1 MSPGKAVEVFV
12 SIKAKVMTADSQM
25 FRIRS
30 VCDDM
35 INLLS
40 HTFSDTKDEFQT
52 LSRFWFCD

>member
-30 VCDDM
+30 VRDDM

-52 LSRFWFCD
+52 LSRF